1 MSVNSVKIKV
11 FEAFAGY
18 GSQAMALNRL
28 RENYPQFDYEVVGI
42 SEIDK
47 YALQAYQA
55 VHGHC
60 PNYGDISK
68 IDWNTVPDFDLLT
81 YSFPCTDISN
91 AGQQKGL
98 SKASGTRS
106 SLLWECQRAI
116 EIKRPKYLLM
126 ENVSALL
133 SQKFLPDFKEWRN
146 ILGELGYS
154 SFTQILNATQ
164 FGVPQNRE
172 RVFMVSILGDCQY
185 HFPAPFK
192 LTKRLKDVLEPV
204 VDEKY
209 YLSDKVISGFDA
221 HLERM
226 QERGNG
232 FGWQPTTGGGI
243 AKAILTESGNRPC
256 DNYIID
262 KLNTKEKKS
271 HHTKVSIGTIPKI
284 SSEDF

>member
-1 MSVNSVKIKV
+1 MKIKV

-18 GSQAMALNRL
+18 GSQAMALERL
-28 RENYPQFDYEVVGI
+28 KRDFPQFDYTVVGI

-47 YALQAYQA
+47 YAIKAYQA
-55 VHGHC
+55 VHEHC

-68 IDWNTVPDFDLLT
+68 IDWNNVPDFDLFT

-98 SKASGTRS
+98 QKGSGTRS

-133 SQKFLPDFKEWRN
+133 QQKFLPHFREWIELVGR
-146 ILGELGYS
+146 LGYS
-154 SFTQILNATQ
+154 SFVDTLNAKN
-164 FGVPQNRE
+164 FGIPQNRD

-185 HFPAPFK
+185 HFPKPFP
-192 LTKRLKDVLEPV
+192 LEKRLKDVLEEN

-209 YLSDKVISGFDA
+209 YLSDKMIECLLNRNHIAEDK
-221 HLERM
+221 
-226 QERGNG
+226 GNG
-232 FGWQPTTGGGI
+232 FRFEPTDGGGC
-243 AKAILTESGNRPC
+243 AKTVLTRNGSRLC
-256 DNYIID
+256 DNYID
-262 KLNTKEKKS
+262 ETNTTQ
-271 HHTKVSIGTIPKI
+271 HR
-284 SSEDF
+284 

>member
-1 MSVNSVKIKV
+1 MKLKV

-209 YLSDKVISGFDA
+209 YLSDKIISGFDA
-221 HLERM
+221 HFERM

-262 KLNTKEKKS
+262 ETNTN
-271 HHTKVSIGTIPKI
+271 
-284 SSEDF
+284 

>member
-1 MSVNSVKIKV
+1 MKIKV

-18 GSQAMALNRL
+18 GSQAMALERL
-28 RENYPQFDYEVVGI
+28 KHNYPQFDYEVVGI

-60 PNYGDISK
+60 PNYGDISQ
-68 IDWNTVPDFDLLT
+68 IDWTAVPDFDLLT

-133 SQKFLPDFKEWRN
+133 SQKFLPDFKEWRY

-154 SFTQILNATQ
+154 SFTQILNAKD
-164 FGVPQNRE
+164 FGIPQNRE

-185 HFPAPFK
+185 HFPSTFP
-192 LTKRLKDVLEPV
+192 LQLRLKDILETE
-204 VDEKY
+204 VDDKY
-209 YLSDKVISGFDA
+209 YLSNSAIESFIS
-221 HLERM
+221 HTEKH
-226 QERGNG
+226 QEKGNG
-232 FGWQPTTGGGI
+232 FKFQPTDGGGYS
-243 AKAILTESGNRPC
+243 KHDSN
-256 DNYIID
+256 
-262 KLNTKEKKS
+262 S
-271 HHTKVSIGTIPKI
+271 
-284 SSEDF
+284 